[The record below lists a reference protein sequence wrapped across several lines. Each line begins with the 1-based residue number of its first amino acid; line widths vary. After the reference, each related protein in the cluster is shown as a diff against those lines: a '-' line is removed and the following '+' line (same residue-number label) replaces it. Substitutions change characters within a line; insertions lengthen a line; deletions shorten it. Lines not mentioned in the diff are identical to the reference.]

1 MTIWA
6 GTLMLYL
13 ILDPV
18 GNTPLLITLL
28 KDTPAPRRAW
38 VIVRENL
45 IALAVL
51 LFFLLFGR
59 PVLDFLGIHG
69 PELQIA
75 GGVVIFLM
83 SLRMVFPTRG
93 GIMGEDEF
101 AGEPFVVPLAIPLI
115 AGPECHCGGHAVH
128 VVSPRPHRDAW
139 RHHGRGPGVD
149 GLARHLAVGA
159 PAGPAPGSPR
169 SGGYGAADGHGA
181 VRDCRP
187 HPAHRD
193 RVVFPRVSPGVGDRR
208 RVRHPGFR
216 PVPAGCRRGAFEQES
231 GTRRSWTGGPGRG
244 VRGRCQASRCL
255 FPLEVSGTCVHV
267 MPGSRDFG
275 RASAASW

>member
-1 MTIWA
+1 MTMWA

-28 KDTPAPRRAW
+28 KDTPARRRAW

-59 PVLDFLGIHG
+59 PLLDFLGIHG

-93 GIMGEDEF
+93 GIMGEEEF

-115 AGPECHCGGHAVH
+115 AGPSAIAVVMLFTSARPDRISLSAAAAAVVLAWAASLGTLLVGHQLARLLGRRGVVATERLMGMVLCVIAVH
-128 VVSPRPHRDAW
+128 ILLS
-139 RHHGRGPGVD
+139 
-149 GLARHLAVGA
+149 GLESYF
-159 PAGPAPGSPR
+159 PAF
-169 SGGYGAADGHGA
+169 HK
-181 VRDCRP
+181 V
-187 HPAHRD
+187 
-193 RVVFPRVSPGVGDRR
+193 
-208 RVRHPGFR
+208 
-216 PVPAGCRRGAFEQES
+216 
-231 GTRRSWTGGPGRG
+231 
-244 VRGRCQASRCL
+244 
-255 FPLEVSGTCVHV
+255 
-267 MPGSRDFG
+267 
-275 RASAASW
+275 

>member
-101 AGEPFVVPLAIPLI
+101 TGEPFVVPLAIPLI
-115 AGPECHCGGHAVH
+115 AGPSAIAVVMLFTSSRPDRIAMPGAITAVVLAWTASLVTLLLGHQLARLLGRRGVVATERLMGMVLCVIAVH
-128 VVSPRPHRDAW
+128 ILLTGIES
-139 RHHGRGPGVD
+139 
-149 GLARHLAVGA
+149 
-159 PAGPAPGSPR
+159 
-169 SGGYGAADGHGA
+169 Y
-181 VRDCRP
+181 
-187 HPAHRD
+187 
-193 RVVFPRVSPGVGDRR
+193 F
-208 RVRHPGFR
+208 PGFR
-216 PVPAGCRRGAFEQES
+216 
-231 GTRRSWTGGPGRG
+231 
-244 VRGRCQASRCL
+244 
-255 FPLEVSGTCVHV
+255 
-267 MPGSRDFG
+267 
-275 RASAASW
+275 RA